1 MDGGAV
7 DPVTT
12 RQTPSSPVVAI
23 AFTRYCCCCC
33 LSVLR
38 TSHPNPNPNPIPQA
52 EPITTFNGDRP
63 DRPESP
69 GRGGIDLHGRT

>member
-38 TSHPNPNPNPIPQA
+38 TSHPNPNPNPNPNPSGGADHHVQR
-52 EPITTFNGDRP
+52 RP
-63 DRPESP
+63 
-69 GRGGIDLHGRT
+69 T